1 MRATE
6 KSGSATQYAEDF
18 DGAAQAD
25 RPRPP
30 LLVADVSPELQ
41 HAVERFLYR
50 QAEILDDR
58 RWDEW
63 LALFTETGKYWAP
76 VTESQTDAEGA
87 PSIFYED
94 VDLMRVRAKRVSHP
108 RAWSQKPPHRT
119 SHVVGG
125 VVVEKVDA
133 ETGDVVVRSKFH
145 MTEFRRDQLRHFAG
159 KYRHH
164 LKKTAA
170 GYRIELQRVD
180 LVNGDGTYDYVIQTW
195 L

>member
-6 KSGSATQYAEDF
+6 RSGSATQYAEDF
-18 DGAAQAD
+18 DGGAGAD
-25 RPRPP
+25 KPRPP
-30 LLVADVSPELQ
+30 LAVADIAPDVQ
-41 HAVERFLYR
+41 MAVERFLYR

-63 LALFTETGKYWAP
+63 LALFTETGRYWAP
-76 VTESQTDAEGA
+76 VTEQQTEMEGA

-108 RAWSQKPPHRT
+108 RAWSQRPQHRT
-119 SHVVGG
+119 SHVVSN
-125 VVVEKVDA
+125 VIVETYDA
-133 ETGDVVVRSKFH
+133 RTGDVVVRSKFH
-145 MTEFRRDQLRHFAG
+145 MAEFRRDQLRYFSG
-159 KYRHH
+159 KYRHT